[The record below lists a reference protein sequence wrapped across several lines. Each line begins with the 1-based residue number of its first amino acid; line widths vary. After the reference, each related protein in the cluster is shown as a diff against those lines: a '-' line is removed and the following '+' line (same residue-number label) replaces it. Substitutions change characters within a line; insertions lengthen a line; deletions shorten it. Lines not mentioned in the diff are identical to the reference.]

1 MNDRRAAKRGAHG
14 KQARDLLESSC
25 AKKDRTRPSREELTL
40 ALPEKWHPARELE
53 RFRHQVD
60 DLLEHSGF
68 EHHRPKNWES
78 PSLRPAIES
87 FVNGDQL
94 TIRVDLPG
102 IDPESIDVRVV
113 GGFLTVKG
121 SREENQESK
130 HAQYYRRET
139 RYGLFERTIQ
149 LPEGVKAEDL
159 KATHKNGVLELT
171 AMLPKEGASKQVK
184 VQVHKQEDGKP
195 AGDRKR

>member
-1 MNDRRAAKRGAHG
+1 M
-14 KQARDLLESSC
+14 
-25 AKKDRTRPSREELTL
+25 

-60 DLLEHSGF
+60 DLLERSAF
-68 EHHRPKNWES
+68 EHHRLKNWES
-78 PSLRPAIES
+78 PHLRPALES
-87 FVNGDQL
+87 FVNSDQF

-102 IDPESIDVRVV
+102 IDPESIDVTVV

-121 SREENQESK
+121 SREENQESE

-139 RYGLFERTIQ
+139 RYGVFERTIQ
-149 LPEGVKAEDL
+149 LPEGLRADDFKAI
-159 KATHKNGVLELT
+159 HKNGVVELT
-171 AMLPKEGASKQVK
+171 ATMPKEGACKQVK
-184 VQVHKQEDGKP
+184 VQVQKQEDGKP

>member
-1 MNDRRAAKRGAHG
+1 MA
-14 KQARDLLESSC
+14 LL
-25 AKKDRTRPSREELTL
+25 
-40 ALPEKWHPARELE
+40 EKWHPARELE
-53 RFRHQVD
+53 RFRRQVD

-68 EHHRPKNWES
+68 DHQGLKNWQSPAHRPA
-78 PSLRPAIES
+78 LES
-87 FVNGDQL
+87 FVNGDQF

-113 GGFLTVKG
+113 GGFLSVKG
-121 SREENQESK
+121 SREENQESG

-139 RYGLFERTIQ
+139 RYGVFERTIQ
-149 LPEGVKAEDL
+149 LPEGVRAEDL

-171 AMLPKEGASKQVK
+171 ATLPKEGAAKQVK
-184 VQVHKQEDGKP
+184 VQVQKQESSKA

>member
-1 MNDRRAAKRGAHG
+1 M
-14 KQARDLLESSC
+14 
-25 AKKDRTRPSREELTL
+25 

-53 RFRHQVD
+53 SFRHQVD

-68 EHHRPKNWES
+68 EHHRLKNWES
-78 PSLRPAIES
+78 PHLRPALES
-87 FVNGDQL
+87 FVNGDQF

-102 IDPESIDVRVV
+102 IDPESIDVTVV

-139 RYGLFERTIQ
+139 RYGVFERTIQ
-149 LPEGVKAEDL
+149 LPEGLTAGNL

-171 AMLPKEGASKQVK
+171 ATLPKEGASKQVK
-184 VQVHKQEDGKP
+184 LQVQKQEDGKS

>member
-1 MNDRRAAKRGAHG
+1 M
-14 KQARDLLESSC
+14 
-25 AKKDRTRPSREELTL
+25 
-40 ALPEKWHPARELE
+40 ALPEKWHPARELD

-68 EHHRPKNWES
+68 DHHRWKNWGS
-78 PSLRPAIES
+78 PALRPALES

-113 GGFLTVKG
+113 GGFLTIKG
-121 SREENQESK
+121 SREENHESR

-139 RYGLFERTIQ
+139 RYGIFERTIQ
-149 LPEGVKAEDL
+149 LPGGVKADDL
-159 KATHKNGVLELT
+159 NATHKNGVLELT
-171 AMLPKEGASKQVK
+171 AMLPKDGTARQVK
-184 VQVHKQEDGKP
+184 VRVQKQEEAKP
-195 AGDRKR
+195 ARDRKR